1 MTVGKA
7 IETADRLRPN
17 NGFDRELKIL
27 WLRQADAGLRKSV
40 VDKSDTTDF
49 DAVGA
54 DILYD
59 REQEL
64 LRQDAELL
72 LPEPYDS
79 YYAHYLAAQM
89 DAALGETDR
98 YANEMQLAKREPAGV
113 CSLVQAHLPAQDGH
127 EVEVLRWHCR
137 VYTASRRG
145 RASRRLLAA

>member
-7 IETADRLRPN
+7 IETADKLRPN

-49 DAVGA
+49 D
-54 DILYD
+54 
-59 REQEL
+59 
-64 LRQDAELL
+64 
-72 LPEPYDS
+72 DS

-98 YANEMQLAKREPAGV
+98 YANEMQLANENQQEFAAWCR
-113 CSLVQAHLPAQDGH
+113 HTYLPRMATKW
-127 EVEVLRWHCR
+127 R
-137 VYTASRRG
+137 Y
-145 RASRRLLAA
+145 

>member
-7 IETADRLRPN
+7 IETADKLRPN
-17 NGFDRELKIL
+17 NGFGRELKIL

-79 YYAHYLAAQM
+79 YYTHYLAAQM

-98 YANEMQLAKREPAGV
+98 YANEMQLAKENQQEFAAWSR
-113 CSLVQAHLPAQDGH
+113 HTYLPRMATKW
-127 EVEVLRWHCR
+127 R
-137 VYTASRRG
+137 Y
-145 RASRRLLAA
+145 

>member
-7 IETADRLRPN
+7 IETADKLRPN

-72 LPEPYDS
+72 LP
-79 YYAHYLAAQM
+79 
-89 DAALGETDR
+89 
-98 YANEMQLAKREPAGV
+98 
-113 CSLVQAHLPAQDGH
+113 
-127 EVEVLRWHCR
+127 
-137 VYTASRRG
+137 
-145 RASRRLLAA
+145 

>member
-79 YYAHYLAAQM
+79 YYTHYLAARSEERRV
-89 DAALGETDR
+89 GKECR
-98 YANEMQLAKREPAGV
+98 
-113 CSLVQAHLPAQDGH
+113 S
-127 EVEVLRWHCR
+127 RWSPYH
-137 VYTASRRG
+137 
-145 RASRRLLAA
+145 

>member
-7 IETADRLRPN
+7 IETADKLRPN

-89 DAALGETDR
+89 GAALGETDR
-98 YANEMQLAKREPAGV
+98 YANEMQLANENQQEFAAWCR
-113 CSLVQAHLPAQDGH
+113 HTYLPRMATKW
-127 EVEVLRWHCR
+127 R
-137 VYTASRRG
+137 Y
-145 RASRRLLAA
+145 